1 MKLLLN
7 GLNQHHEA
15 LSESP
20 VLALPDFTK
29 EFVVECDAS
38 GSGIGAVLQ
47 QEGHPIAFFSLTL
60 AARHVKL
67 AAYERE
73 LIGLAKAMIHWRPYL
88 WGRRFLIRT
97 DHYSLKYLLEQ
108 RLSTSPQVHWISKLL
123 GFDFSVE
130 YRSGM
135 TNKVAGALSRCHEN
149 DSDED
154 KELHAINVSEDGIL
168 ARVRREIQND
178 DKLGELRDKIIRG
191 EESEIWEAKN
201 GLIFRKGV
209 VYLDSN

>member
-1 MKLLLN
+1 VDRSCTTRHVEYVLEVLRTHQLLLKRVKCSFGTQEVGYLGHIISEKGVQVDQKNLKLLLN

-47 QEGHPIAFFSLTL
+47 QEGHPIAFFSRTL

-88 WGRRFLIRT
+88 WGRRFSYVQIT
-97 DHYSLKYLLEQ
+97 
-108 RLSTSPQVHWISKLL
+108 T
-123 GFDFSVE
+123 
-130 YRSGM
+130 
-135 TNKVAGALSRCHEN
+135 ALSIYWN
-149 DSDED
+149 
-154 KELHAINVSEDGIL
+154 NVSRHLHKYTGSVSYL
-168 ARVRREIQND
+168 
-178 DKLGELRDKIIRG
+178 
-191 EESEIWEAKN
+191 
-201 GLIFRKGV
+201 GLISQSSIVPG
-209 VYLDSN
+209 

>member
-1 MKLLLN
+1 MGLSGYYRKFIQDYGVISAPLTQLLKKTGFGWN
-7 GLNQHHEA
+7 ETATEA
-15 LSESP
+15 FLTLKKSLSESP

-47 QEGHPIAFFSLTL
+47 QDGHPIAFFSRTL
-60 AARHVKL
+60 AVRHVKL

-73 LIGLAKAMIHWRPYL
+73 LIGLSKAVLHWRPYL

-130 YRSGM
+130 FRSGM
-135 TNKVAGALSRCHEN
+135 TNKVADAPSRRDDNGPEEV
-149 DSDED
+149 S
-154 KELHAINVSEDGIL
+154 ELHALQSSTSGIL
-168 ARVRREIQND
+168 SRIRQEIKTNII
-178 DKLGELRDKIIRG
+178 LG
-191 EESEIWEAKN
+191 
-201 GLIFRKGV
+201 
-209 VYLDSN
+209 

>member
-1 MKLLLN
+1 MGK
-7 GLNQHHEA
+7 
-15 LSESP
+15 
-20 VLALPDFTK
+20 T
-29 EFVVECDAS
+29 
-38 GSGIGAVLQ
+38 
-47 QEGHPIAFFSLTL
+47 
-60 AARHVKL
+60 
-67 AAYERE
+67 
-73 LIGLAKAMIHWRPYL
+73 
-88 WGRRFLIRT
+88 FLIRT

-168 ARVRREIQND
+168 ARVPREIQND
-178 DKLGELRDKIIRG
+178 DNLGELRDKIIRARNQKYG
-191 EESEIWEAKN
+191 KQRMVLFFAKE
-201 GLIFRKGV
+201 
-209 VYLDSN
+209 